1 MVVNSKSMS
10 VILFGTDIQPV
21 NLAALSKKT
30 RIPESTLR
38 LYRRNPG
45 TIPLDRLRAI
55 VKAVELSEG
64 DISRLIRGSNK

>member
-1 MVVNSKSMS
+1 MVVNTKSMS
-10 VILFGTDIQPV
+10 TILFGTEIQPV

-30 RIPESTLR
+30 HIPESTLR

-45 TIPLDRLRAI
+45 TIPLDRLRTI

-64 DISRLIRGSNK
+64 DISKLIRGA